1 MTIQQLSSI
10 YSTHTS
16 RPRKRPTS
24 TVLLRAITKVMK
36 AELSA
41 AAIARW
47 NEQLDEAIGEPIF
60 NRSPTEPRELS
71 VVEAPKAWCPAKPQ
85 LAHWLLEAV
94 LSKEP
99 LKDGRPAALA
109 APLTLGSSKGKLAKI
124 ISRRLVDLVV
134 AKHFEELRA
143 SGELRSE
150 LFASE
155 ANKQLCA
162 AIARHATDVLTYV
175 AARAKELD
183 EGDGQVIIEMQTV
196 DQCLHGRETRGS
208 GLVVCERGMSCVEKA
223 AQAMIGIVETDA
235 LSTDPAAAGIGL
247 AVGGV
252 WSGVGD

>member
-1 MTIQQLSSI
+1 MTVQQFSSI
-10 YSTHTS
+10 YSTHAS

-24 TVLLRAITKVMK
+24 TVLLRAITKVMR

-71 VVEAPKAWCPAKPQ
+71 VVELAPKAWCPAKPR
-85 LAHWLLEAV
+85 LAHRLLETV

-109 APLTLGSSKGKLAKI
+109 APLTLGSTKGKLAKI
-124 ISRRLVDLVV
+124 ISRRVVDLVV
-134 AKHFEELRA
+134 AKHFEDLRT

-175 AARAKELD
+175 AARAKELA
-183 EGDGQVIIEMQTV
+183 EGDDQVILEM
-196 DQCLHGRETRGS
+196 
-208 GLVVCERGMSCVEKA
+208 
-223 AQAMIGIVETDA
+223 
-235 LSTDPAAAGIGL
+235 
-247 AVGGV
+247 
-252 WSGVGD
+252 